1 MRKRM
6 IFETLHLDL
15 EGGVGERR
23 TTPAQNARV
32 NVTDANQ
39 REGDKGDPMV
49 KIRLEEG
56 GPRSVANA
64 SRKKKKVVGFASER
78 PEISFEF

>member
-1 MRKRM
+1 M

-23 TTPAQNARV
+23 TTPAPNAWV
-32 NVTDANQ
+32 NVINDADQ
-39 REGDKGDPMV
+39 KGGNNGEPVV
-49 KIRLEEG
+49 KIYLEEG
-56 GPRSVANA
+56 GPGSAANA
-64 SRKKKKVVGFASER
+64 SKKKKKVVGFASER

>member
-1 MRKRM
+1 M

-23 TTPAQNARV
+23 TTPAPNARV
-32 NVTDANQ
+32 NVTDADQKGGN
-39 REGDKGDPMV
+39 KGDPTV

-56 GPRSVANA
+56 GPRSVVNV
-64 SRKKKKVVGFASER
+64 SKKKKKVVGFASER